1 MRGLYIHIPFCFS
14 KCYYCDFNS
23 YSNFSSDF
31 KKKYCETILNQLQQ
45 ILPCLCTQGLGS
57 YSKIDTIYIGG
68 GTPTSVEIEQLCNIV
83 KCCKQY
89 FGADENIEITV
100 EANPVETGCNQSL
113 QQLKEAGVNRLSI
126 GAQTF
131 NDDLLKW
138 LGRIHS
144 SKDFFSCYN
153 NAREVGFDNI
163 NVDLIFGVVNQTQI
177 LWQDTLK
184 RLVGYSPEHISLYDL
199 TIEEGSKF
207 YGDFKK
213 GKYKLLTDDERFEMY
228 DYAIKF
234 LSDNGY
240 EHYEISNFAKPGF
253 SCKHNEIYWKNEE
266 YIGLGAGAWSYLEG
280 KRFSNIRDPYTYVDC
295 ILNSKEVVEYLEDLP
310 LDKVMSES
318 IILGLRMMRG
328 IDKNNWKIRFKEDI
342 KQKFHITIEEL
353 KNLGLL
359 YEDDSKICLTSKGI
373 RVANEVFVRFV

>member
-45 ILPCLCTQGLGS
+45 ILPSLCTQGLGS

>member
-1 MRGLYIHIPFCFS
+1 MRGLYIHLPFCLS

-23 YSNFSSDF
+23 YPNFSYDF
-31 KKKYCETILNQLQQ
+31 KQKYCGIILNELQR
-45 ILPCLCTQGLGS
+45 ISHC
-57 YSKIDTIYIGG
+57 KIDTIYIGG

-83 KCCKQY
+83 KCCREY
-89 FGADENIEITV
+89 FGSREDIEITV
-100 EANPVETGCNQSL
+100 EVNPEAVNIKKLEK
-113 QQLKEAGVNRLSI
+113 LKEAGVHRLSI

-144 SKDFFSCYN
+144 SKDFFTCYN
-153 NAREVGFDNI
+153 NARKIGFNNI
-163 NVDLIFGVVNQTQI
+163 NVDLIFGIVNQTQM

-184 RLVGYSPEHISLYDL
+184 CLVGYSPEHISLYDL
-199 TIEEGSKF
+199 TVDEGSKF
-207 YGDFKK
+207 YSDFKT
-213 GKYKLLTDDERFEMY
+213 GRYKLLTDDERFEMY

-234 LSDNGY
+234 LTDNGY
-240 EHYEISNFAKPGF
+240 EHYEISNFAKHGF

-280 KRFSNIRDPYTYVDC
+280 KRFSNIRDPQTYVDC
-295 ILNSKEVVEYLEDLP
+295 ILNSKDIVEYIEKLP

-318 IILGLRMMRG
+318 AILGLRMMKG

-342 KQKFHITIEEL
+342 KQRFHTPIE
-353 KNLGLL
+353 
-359 YEDDSKICLTSKGI
+359 
-373 RVANEVFVRFV
+373 